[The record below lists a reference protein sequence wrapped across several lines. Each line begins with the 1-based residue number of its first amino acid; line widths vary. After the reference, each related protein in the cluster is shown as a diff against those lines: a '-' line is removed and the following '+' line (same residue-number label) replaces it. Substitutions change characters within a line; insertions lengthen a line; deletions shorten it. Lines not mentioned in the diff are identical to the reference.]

1 MIKKRGTMS
10 SYPRKKNASEGED
23 SFGTYTMARLSKK
36 LSTTRRSYWRSSIEI
51 YMDKVYG
58 WQTFRGHNR

>member
-36 LSTTRRSYWRSSIEI
+36 LSTTRRSYWRS
-51 YMDKVYG
+51 
-58 WQTFRGHNR
+58 